1 MTVYGTWC
9 TLRIPDDYEDDGYKL
24 VVAIS
29 TTFLGFT
36 NQLSLDRM
44 AVEVRPLFMSNP
56 TQEPSDWLQFMF
68 RESILYIDTNNDELQ
83 LRYSNGP
90 ISERVEIG
98 NKIIYYMDND
108 TPKTLHIS
116 KETYEKMLVTEL
128 EGFQG

>member
-9 TLRIPDDYEDDGYKL
+9 TLRVPDDHEDDGYKL

-36 NQLSLDRM
+36 NQLSLDKM

-68 RESILYIDTNNDELQ
+68 RESILYIDTDSDELQ
-83 LRYSNGP
+83 LRYINGS

-98 NKIIYYMDND
+98 NKIIYYMDNT
-108 TPKTLHIS
+108 TPKTLHIT
-116 KETYEKMLVTEL
+116 EDTYETMLVTEL
-128 EGFQG
+128 EGFPR